1 MDFLDLAKKRYS
13 VRSYKKTPV
22 EEEKVACI
30 LEAARVAPSAANLQP
45 TRLVVIDNAEGMEKL
60 SRAANV
66 YSAPL
71 AIIVCADHAKAW
83 KRPADGKSTVHLDA
97 SIATDHMMMEETSLG
112 LGSVW
117 ICWFDP
123 EVVAHEFG
131 LPETFEPINVLA
143 IGYSDEPAKS
153 PDRHATERIPVGE
166 LLACH

>member
-83 KRPADGKSTVHLDA
+83 KRPADGKSTVDIDA
-97 SIATDHMMMEETSLG
+97 SIATDHMMMEATSLG

-131 LPETFEPINVLA
+131 LPETFEKINVLA
-143 IGYSDEPAKS
+143 IGYCD
-153 PDRHATERIPVGE
+153 
-166 LLACH
+166 

>member
-66 YSAPL
+66 SPVSASMT
-71 AIIVCADHAKAW
+71 AA
-83 KRPADGKSTVHLDA
+83 
-97 SIATDHMMMEETSLG
+97 
-112 LGSVW
+112 
-117 ICWFDP
+117 
-123 EVVAHEFG
+123 
-131 LPETFEPINVLA
+131 
-143 IGYSDEPAKS
+143 
-153 PDRHATERIPVGE
+153 
-166 LLACH
+166 